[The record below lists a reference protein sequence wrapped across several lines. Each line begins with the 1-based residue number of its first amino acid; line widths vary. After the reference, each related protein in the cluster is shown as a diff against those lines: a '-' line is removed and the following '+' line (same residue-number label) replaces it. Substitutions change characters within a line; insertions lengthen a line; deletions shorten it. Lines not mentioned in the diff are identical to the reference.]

1 MPPPQLS
8 YKLVLSQNEVSEH
21 EENRGLRLKSGE
33 VTEIAEALHGVAA
46 STHVGDP
53 ADPRQGWQYFDER
66 LYIAGNALG
75 AGEDP
80 YMRNKFN
87 QHASD
92 LLPSNR
98 DVPDTRG
105 LA

>member
-1 MPPPQLS
+1 MF
-8 YKLVLSQNEVSEH
+8 QNEVSEH
-21 EENRGLRLKSGE
+21 EENRGLRLKNGE
-33 VTEIAEALHGVAA
+33 VTEFSEALRGAP
-46 STHVGDP
+46 STHIGDT

-66 LYIAGNALG
+66 LYIAGNAL
-75 AGEDP
+75 ADGEDS
-80 YMRNKFN
+80 YVRNRFN
-87 QHASD
+87 QRASD